1 MPNTSQSLFERGLKV
16 LVEGVSSASRGPAT
30 FGGAPR
36 YMSHGQG
43 ARLYEVEGREYI
55 EWMMAFGALP
65 LGHAHPAIV
74 ETVSREIL
82 RGSHFATAL
91 EVEVEV
97 AEMLVALLPHVD

>member
-1 MPNTSQSLFERGLKV
+1 
-16 LVEGVSSASRGPAT
+16 
-30 FGGAPR
+30 
-36 YMSHGQG
+36 MSHGQG
-43 ARLYEVEGREYI
+43 ARLYDVDGREYI
-55 EWMMAFGALP
+55 DWMMAFGALP

-97 AEMLVALLPHVD
+97 AEMLVALLPQKSVALQIFSPGKIPLISSIR